1 MTISYVH
8 DIKTSGQNEGVLTI
22 IVEANVAYHAHVASC
37 AITNPQLK
45 QQNIFSSLIYN
56 DCICQNEAKENKIH
70 MDENKV

>member
-37 AITNPQLK
+37 AITNP
-45 QQNIFSSLIYN
+45 
-56 DCICQNEAKENKIH
+56 
-70 MDENKV
+70 